1 MRKLH
6 PGRLCT
12 LYILNYNKLPL
23 DVKEF
28 FDHCTIKETPFLKKF
43 PVIWLSSIFTKNRNR
58 LQFYIRNPFKNESD
72 QTKSSQ
78 KNWTHLQFHKRNP
91 FKKFSDQKKIN
102 PEIRPQKYPLGPSSW
117 RPFFKNSLLEGDFEN
132 CWGNSPTTPKF
143 NTH

>member
-43 PVIWLSSIFTKNRNR
+43 PVIWLSSIFSKNRNR

-78 KNWTHLQFHKRNP
+78 KNWTHLQFYERNP
-91 FKKFSDQKKIN
+91 FKIYSEQKKLTL
-102 PEIRPQKYPLGPSSW
+102 KFGL
-117 RPFFKNSLLEGDFEN
+117 KNTL
-132 CWGNSPTTPKF
+132 
-143 NTH
+143 